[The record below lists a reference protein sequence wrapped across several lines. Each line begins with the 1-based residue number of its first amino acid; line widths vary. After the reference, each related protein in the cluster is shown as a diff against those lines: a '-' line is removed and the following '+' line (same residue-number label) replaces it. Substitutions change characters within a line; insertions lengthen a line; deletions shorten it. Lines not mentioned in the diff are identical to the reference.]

1 MPRKSAAKKSASLRH
16 ENLYYKLGY
25 TRIVGMDEAGRGTWA
40 GPVAVGAVCLP
51 LSERKL
57 RTILTG
63 VTDSKALTPRMRVQL
78 ADRIKQIA
86 VAWGV
91 GSASNREID
100 ELGIDAATRLAMKRA
115 LDMAQEGRAF
125 QPDCLFLDS
134 MLWPERR
141 DIPQVSIVGGD
152 ARSLSI
158 AAASII
164 AKVWRDEQMRE
175 LNKEYPQY
183 EFGLH
188 KGYGTAKHRAL
199 LKAFGPSPVHRMTFA
214 PLRNF
219 REDQMKQTG

>member
-1 MPRKSAAKKSASLRH
+1 MPRKSTAKKSASLRH

-51 LSERKL
+51 LSERKP
-57 RTILTG
+57 RAILTG

-78 ADRIKQIA
+78 VDRIKQIA

-115 LDMAQEGRAF
+115 LDMAQEGRDF

-134 MLWPERR
+134 MLWPEMRH
-141 DIPQVSIVGGD
+141 IPQVSLVDGD

-158 AAASII
+158 AAASIL
-164 AKVWRDEQMRE
+164 AKVWRDQHMRE
-175 LNKEYPQY
+175 LDEQYPQY

-188 KGYGTAKHRAL
+188 KGYGTAKHRAI
-199 LKAFGPSPVHRMTFA
+199 LKAFGPSPLHRMTFKPVMA
-214 PLRNF
+214 MLKEVR
-219 REDQMKQTG
+219 